1 MVATPLTDIRAHI
14 ESLASESGE
23 YYLVCARTGEQ
34 PVPAAGCRFDS
45 RTEARAGARATE
57 QYRAVLRKY
66 DGRVAHSDII
76 VCQEPRHARASSDT
90 PLEEREGLA

>member
-45 RTEARAGARATE
+45 RKQARAGASATE
-57 QYRAVLRKY
+57 QYRAMLRKY
-66 DGRVAHSDII
+66 DGKVAHCDII
-76 VCQEPRHARASSDT
+76 VCQGSRDDRAVGA
-90 PLEEREGLA
+90 PVPEEREGLA

>member
-34 PVPAAGCRFDS
+34 PVPTAGCRFDS
-45 RTEARAGARATE
+45 REQARAGASATE

-66 DGRVAHSDII
+66 DERVAHCDII
-76 VCQEPRHARASSDT
+76 VCQEGRDDQAIGEPV
-90 PLEEREGLA
+90 PEEREGLA